1 MKKEERLPDVLFF
14 SKQASNCMANRS
26 SELHICMDAD
36 MQGVSFKDMPADVA
50 MDNKAVY
57 RNIVQLWHSATEK
70 PHCIGSLLCWCRNG
84 MFFVHEHYSHDDE
97 NWNLFIS
104 TNDIKRYCYL
114 ANLQPDCFDQ

>member
-1 MKKEERLPDVLFF
+1 MCYFF
-14 SKQASNCMANRS
+14 RSKRQIVWQNRP

-36 MQGVSFKDMPADVA
+36 MQGVSFKDLPANVA

-57 RNIVQLWHSATEK
+57 RNIVQLWHSAFEK
-70 PHCIGSLLCWCRNG
+70 PYCIGQLLCWCRNG
-84 MFFVHEHYSHDDE
+84 RFFVHEHYSHNDE

-114 ANLQPDCFDQ
+114 ANLQPDLFD